1 MRLKSFRIPV
11 VLLFLA
17 CLSVCPI
24 SSLFA
29 QETPDE
35 GKMFPELKLSLPEA
49 TEQREYLHV
58 NRDPFL
64 LSDVDCEILIV
75 EVFSLYCPYCQ
86 KEAPNVKCLYDVISA
101 NPEIKRRV
109 KVLGIGAGNSLFEV
123 FAFGERYGIEFPLIP
138 DTDYTV
144 HKMLGQ
150 VRTPYFLVLW
160 KKPAGWL
167 VVYSRVGSI
176 GDPQAFLDQIC
187 AKTSNGWGK

>member
-1 MRLKSFRIPV
+1 MKLKFLRIIV
-11 VLLFLA
+11 ILLFLT
-17 CLSVCPI
+17 CLSTCPLPA
-24 SSLFA
+24 LFA
-29 QETPDE
+29 QNTPDE
-35 GKMFPELKLSLPEA
+35 GEMLPDLKLSLPQT

-58 NRDPFL
+58 DRDPFL
-64 LSDVDCEILIV
+64 LSEVDCEILII

-144 HKMLGQ
+144 HKMLGE

-167 VVYSRVGSI
+167 VVYSRVGGI
-176 GDPQAFLDQIC
+176 GDPRAFLEQIC
-187 AKTSNGWGK
+187 AKTSNGGGK